1 MVKRLLAIEDDHL
14 HHMIIEKIAASAG
27 YQASIAASVETA
39 TALLHDDS
47 FDCITLDLSLGDR
60 SGVDVLHVLADL
72 GTQVP
77 IIIFSATDDD
87 DCLATVRIGKGLGL
101 NICPPLAKPAGV
113 LELRKV
119 LDSLSAK
126 VES

>member
-1 MVKRLLAIEDDHL
+1 
-14 HHMIIEKIAASAG
+14 MIIEKIAASAG